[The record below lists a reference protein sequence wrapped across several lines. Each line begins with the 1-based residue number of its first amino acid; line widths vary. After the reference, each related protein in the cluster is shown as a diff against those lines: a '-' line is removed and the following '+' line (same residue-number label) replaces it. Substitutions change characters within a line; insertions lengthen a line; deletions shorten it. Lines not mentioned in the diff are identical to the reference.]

1 MKWHQVIA
9 VLFSIAVL
17 AAGCGAGCGKE
28 AKAPDDIAFYP
39 VGDTAKEYD
48 LERNGNGEFALC
60 WKEEAAAGMDL
71 CIDNQLTAVVH
82 NVGESQ
88 LAMTQA
94 YWYERLDGSRWEA
107 WGAIRGQDDGLLWAA
122 PGEAVA
128 FGFDLETGEG
138 DGALLEAGQYR
149 VGKTVWPV
157 QTGEGNRVREDDS
170 LRGEG
175 IPIYLEFRI
184 TKRGQLAMLED
195 SGQEAFL
202 TWLEERGFLAPGSP
216 AAIPVYTEKLGNY
229 EVRDGILVLRDVG
242 WDKTN
247 ALIWVVW
254 NRDSQWAINMGGG
267 ARIQVYGE
275 DGWEEAWNRI
285 SLNDVGYH
293 LSPGGMFQE
302 VMVLCDPDFSEN
314 GALPPGRYRLCK
326 EVYGTRGKW
335 WNPETS
341 ETFPLY
347 LEFEISDPKNS
358 PGGP

>member
-107 WGAIRGQDDGLLWAA
+107 WGPIRGQDDGLLWAA

-128 FGFDLETGEG
+128 FARALNAKAGEFASCGITLAYHNHHVEFKRFGKET
-138 DGALLEAGQYR
+138 LLELIYANAPQLEGEIDTYWVQY
-149 VGKTVWPV
+149 
-157 QTGEGNRVREDDS
+157 
-170 LRGEG
+170 
-175 IPIYLEFRI
+175 
-184 TKRGQLAMLED
+184 
-195 SGQEAFL
+195 
-202 TWLEERGFLAPGSP
+202 
-216 AAIPVYTEKLGNY
+216 
-229 EVRDGILVLRDVG
+229 
-242 WDKTN
+242 
-247 ALIWVVW
+247 
-254 NRDSQWAINMGGG
+254 GG
-267 ARIQVYGE
+267 
-275 DGWEEAWNRI
+275 
-285 SLNDVGYH
+285 
-293 LSPGGMFQE
+293 
-302 VMVLCDPDFSEN
+302 
-314 GALPPGRYRLCK
+314 
-326 EVYGTRGKW
+326 
-335 WNPETS
+335 
-341 ETFPLY
+341 
-347 LEFEISDPKNS
+347 SDPVRWITRLAGRMRVLHLKDYAVDS
-358 PGGP
+358 PDRSTLWKVRPQMAPIGSGTLDWERIFEAAEASGVQWYVVEHDADVVDPFDSFEKSMNFLQNHFIQ